1 MEPEIICKESAFKH
15 GITEEDIGH
24 AFATARYDGLV
35 EDSTNKY
42 LLIGFDTKSNPI
54 EILYNEFGENGK
66 NVFHAMACR
75 SMFYSLLNTG
85 GSV

>member
-1 MEPEIICKESAFKH
+1 MEPKIVCKQSAFKH
-15 GITEEDIGH
+15 GVAKDDICH

-35 EDSTNKY
+35 EDSANKY
-42 LLIGFDTKSNPI
+42 LLIGFDTKSNPV

-66 NVFHAMACR
+66 NVFHAMTCR
-75 SMFYSLLNTG
+75 SMFYSLLNAG